1 MVTVYQCCDVVVVNA
16 FLSIVFTEFRSY
28 FTRYLASWRSHHE
41 YWITKYGGEIMIVL
55 YKNLVRDID
64 LFLPITRFF
73 GYNYNSDSMR
83 YVHVYV
89 YLLPFIINA
98 FFIFT
103 LISFI
108 PNFFTISK

>member
-55 YKNLVRDID
+55 YKDLVRDID

-83 YVHVYV
+83 Y
-89 YLLPFIINA
+89 LTCIFIAIYYQR
-98 FFIFT
+98 FLYIY
-103 LISFI
+103 ID
-108 PNFFTISK
+108 